1 MKKDILREANYVYN
15 FDREMYFN
23 RDTRKVFSA
32 EFIADRAEDEIVQR
46 ISEPGSGNGWKFH
59 SNSPLP
65 DSVKQELESVL
76 V

>member
-32 EFIADRAEDEIVQR
+32 EFIADRPEDEIAQR
-46 ISEPGSGNGWKFH
+46 ISEPRNDDGWKFY
-59 SNSPLP
+59 SNFELP

-76 V
+76 G

>member
-1 MKKDILREANYVYN
+1 VKQDILREANYFYN

-32 EFIADRAEDEIVQR
+32 EFIADRPEDEIAKR
-46 ISEPGSGNGWKFH
+46 IGEPGSSDGWKFY

-65 DSVKQELESVL
+65 ESVKQELESVL
-76 V
+76 G

>member
-32 EFIADRAEDEIVQR
+32 EFIADRPEEEIALR
-46 ISEPGSGNGWKFH
+46 ISEPGSGNGWKFY
-59 SNSPLP
+59 SNSRLP
-65 DSVKQELESVL
+65 ESVKEQLESVL
-76 V
+76 G